1 MDEKDWT
8 CLATIFD
15 EKNLTHAAE
24 KLFISQPA
32 LTYRIR
38 ELEKELH
45 IKIFVKGKG
54 TVKFTT
60 EGRLL
65 AEYAKK
71 MLVSFN
77 NLKVELQEM
86 NQLENCVLKIAA
98 GEIFSH
104 TELPNILTAFHQLHP
119 TIKYNILSINPSNI
133 LENLINAECHMTI
146 IRSKL
151 DWGGPKLILRKDPV
165 CVISKKP
172 IALTDLPNLPRTD
185 IALTSSTKKTIDEWW
200 QEYFSVPPLIGMT
213 VLRSETCLEMLKQDF
228 GYAIYPLA
236 PALIKLLQDDLCIT
250 PLQHKDGS
258 PHELELFA
266 YYREETAE
274 IKIVKH
280 FIKFLKHYF
289 HLQKSV

>member
-1 MDEKDWT
+1 MDEKDWA
-8 CLATIFD
+8 CIATIFD

-54 TVKFTT
+54 MLKFTT
-60 EGRLL
+60 EGCLL
-65 AEYAKK
+65 AEYAQK
-71 MLVSFN
+71 MLGSLN
-77 NLKVELQEM
+77 NLKVELQKISEP
-86 NQLENCVLKIAA
+86 ENCVLNIAA

-104 TELPNILTAFHQLHP
+104 MELPNILAAFHQLQP
-119 TIKYNILSINPSNI
+119 TVKYNILSINPGNI
-133 LENLINAECHMTI
+133 LESLINAECHMTI

-151 DWGGPKLILRKDPV
+151 DWGGPKLVLRKDPV
-165 CVISKKP
+165 CVISKRP
-172 IALTDLPNLPRTD
+172 IAIKDLPHLPR
-185 IALTSSTKKTIDEWW
+185 INVVLTASSKRAIDEWW
-200 QEYFSVPPLIGMT
+200 QEYFSVPPQIEMT
-213 VLRSETCLEMLKQDF
+213 VPRTETCLEMLKQDF
-228 GYAIYPLA
+228 GYAIYPLG
-236 PALIKLLQDDLCIT
+236 PTLLNLLQNDLCIT

-266 YYREETAE
+266 YYREDTAQ

-280 FIKFLKHYF
+280 FIKFLKHHF